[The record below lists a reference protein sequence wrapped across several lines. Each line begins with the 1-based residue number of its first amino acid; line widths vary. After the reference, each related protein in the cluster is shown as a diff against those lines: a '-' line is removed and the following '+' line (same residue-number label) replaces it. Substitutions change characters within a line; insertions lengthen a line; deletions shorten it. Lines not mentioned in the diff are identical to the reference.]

1 MRKFGSISSRIW
13 KSKKFNNLKSDT
25 SKLFYIYAHTCQ
37 HGNAVGCYFLPP
49 FYAVGDLKKSE
60 VDIISAIK
68 ECKQE
73 NLIDYDWDEN
83 IIRIKNFFTFN
94 SIDNSKHAL
103 GAIRQG
109 LDLPDIPL
117 KAEIL
122 KELGSLKR
130 INENEELIELIEM
143 EFETMDLPYPFDT
156 PLVPVRYTET
166 DTDTNTETKT
176 EINTETNTNTHTR
189 TLAQQD
195 GVRMENLNTD
205 WINEFD

>member
-13 KSKKFNNLKSDT
+13 KSKKFSNLKSDT

-37 HGNAVGCYFLPP
+37 HGNAVGCYYLPP
-49 FYAVGDLKKSE
+49 IYAVGDLKKTE
-60 VDIISAIK
+60 ADINSAIE
-68 ECKQE
+68 ECEKE
-73 NLIDYDWDEN
+73 NLIDFDWDEN

-94 SIDNSKHAL
+94 SIDNDKHAL

-117 KAEIL
+117 KAEML

-130 INENEELIELIEM
+130 INEKEELLDLIEIGFDDM
-143 EFETMDLPYPFDT
+143 GLPYPFDT
-156 PLVPVRYTET
+156 PLILVRYTET

-176 EINTETNTNTHTR
+176 EINTTTDTR

-195 GVRMENLNTD
+195 RVRMENLNTD
-205 WINEFD
+205 RINEFD